1 MSRLT
6 ITHSHADGT
15 LIEGTARG
23 DGSADILKSVIDPWT
38 GRAGAWRWSR
48 NLGSWYV
55 ARSRDTR
62 AKMPLIEATK
72 SALETAGFEVAVEV
86 DDTYRAAEDVEADAV
101 RQQEHRVDALKTK
114 AERRSAAADAAWE
127 AEKHARDLLPPLG
140 QPILVGHH
148 SERGHRKAIERADN
162 TIRKAFDATDAA
174 EETTRRAE
182 AAAGT
187 TAFRYSPSVIRRRIG
202 RLEAELRRFE
212 RARDG
217 HTRTLFTDGRGV
229 KHVETQPP
237 AVGDHRERVVAEIS
251 RLTDQIGFWKRELEQ
266 AAESGASI
274 WDAHTVMVGDRVLLG
289 VGWGAVER
297 VNARSV
303 RVAGWTWRVPFDK
316 IKQVETAEGQPVKVV
331 EGQRVITAT
340 DPDQDHD

>member
-6 ITHSHADGT
+6 ITHSHAEGT
-15 LIEGTARG
+15 LIAGTARG
-23 DGSADILKSVIDPWT
+23 DGSADILKSVVDPWT

-62 AKMPLIEATK
+62 AKTPLIEATK
-72 SALETAGFEVAVEV
+72 SALETAGFDVTVVV
-86 DDTYRAAEDVEADAV
+86 DDGYRATADVEADAV
-101 RQQEHRVDALKTK
+101 RQQERRVDALTSK
-114 AERRSAAADAAWE
+114 ADHRTTAADAAWE

-148 SERGHRKAIERADN
+148 SERRHRKAIERADN
-162 TIRKAFDATDAA
+162 AIRNAFDATNAA
-174 EETTRRAE
+174 QEADRRAA

-187 TAFRYSPSVIRRRIG
+187 TAFRYNPSVVRRRIG
-202 RLEAELRRFE
+202 RLEADLRRFE

-217 HTRTLFTDGRGV
+217 YTRTLFTDGRGV
-229 KHVETQPP
+229 KHVETEPP
-237 AVGDHRERVVAEIS
+237 AVGDHRERVLAEIA
-251 RLTDQIGFWKRELEQ
+251 RLTDQIGFWKGELER

-274 WDAHTVMVGDRVLLG
+274 WDARTVLVGDRVLLG

-303 RVAGWTWRVPFDK
+303 RIAGWSWRVPFDR
-316 IKQVETAEGQPVKVV
+316 IKQVETADGQPVRVV
-331 EGQRVITAT
+331 QGQRVITGT
-340 DPDQDHD
+340 DPA

>member
-23 DGSADILKSVIDPWT
+23 DGSADILKSVIDPWA
-38 GRAGAWRWSR
+38 GRAGAWKWSR

-72 SALETAGFEVAVEV
+72 SALETAGFEVTVEV

-148 SERGHRKAIERADN
+148 SERRHRKAIERADN

-266 AAESGASI
+266 AAKSGASI

-297 VNARSV
+297 VNAQSV

-340 DPDQDHD
+340 DPDQDLD